1 MTVHAGRPTTPQD
14 KSRELQRKLY
24 LAAKR
29 NRNRRFHA
37 LYDRIFRPDIL
48 RQAWEEVRRNG
59 GSAGEDGVTIEDVER
74 EGVEQF
80 LGQIEQDLKA
90 GTYRPKPV
98 LRVYIPKADGRQRPL
113 GIPTVRD
120 RVVQQA
126 CKMVIEP
133 IFEANF
139 RDNSYGFRPKRSAQ
153 QAVTEVKKA
162 LITGWWVVDADI
174 QSYFDTIDHTMLMSL
189 LKRRI
194 SDRRVLKLIRQW
206 LEAGVLED
214 GVRNATEIGS
224 PQGGVISPL
233 LANIYL
239 HVLDMY
245 WAERYSSLGKLIR
258 YADDFVIICRTRQD
272 AENAL
277 QIVKQIMDYPETDTS
292 SHQNPCRGYGS
303 RWVRLSWLPL
313 PQEEIKEEQQTLA
326 LHLAFTKGHDSR
338 PKQNPFHHE
347 ENEIEQHA
355 SRSDKISQ
363 SSNSRMA
370 ELLPH
375 WKLHLEIP
383 ATRPLCA
390 VSSGT
395 MGSGKDRVSW
405 ALERTCLS
413 GFDDATWIGI
423 LLPTRNMCGQTLK
436 APGRRLSESR
446 MRENLMS
453 GSMWQGMETRISS
466 SNPRRHPL
474 TLPPDRW
481 DSPRPK
487 RLFYARTNSV
497 KSALSRPAHLR
508 VTLTVRQH

>member
-1 MTVHAGRPTTPQD
+1 MTVHAVRPITPQD

-24 LAAKR
+24 LEAKR
-29 NRNRRFHA
+29 CRNRRFHA

-59 GSAGEDGVTIEDVER
+59 GSAGQDGVTIEDVER

-113 GIPTVRD
+113 GIPTVCD

-126 CKMVIEP
+126 CKVVIEP

-153 QAVTEVKKA
+153 QAVTVVKKA

-174 QSYFDTIDHTMLMSL
+174 QGYFDTIDQSMLMTL

-239 HVLDMY
+239 HVLDMF
-245 WAERYSSLGKLIR
+245 WAERYSSLGILIR
-258 YADDFVIICRTRQD
+258 YADDFVIICRTKRD

-277 QIVKQIMDYPETDTS
+277 QTVKQIMDILKLTLHPTKTRVVDMGQDGFDFLGFHFHKKKSKRSNKLLPYNWPSPKAMMSVRSKIHFITERMRLS
-292 SHQNPCRGYGS
+292 NSLSEVIKFLNQVIRGWRNYFRIGNCTLKFQQLDRYVRSRLEQWVRAKLGS
-303 RWVRLSWLPL
+303 RGQWD
-313 PQEEIKEEQQTLA
+313 E
-326 LHLAFTKGHDSR
+326 LAFR
-338 PKQNPFHHE
+338 
-347 ENEIEQHA
+347 A
-355 SRSDKISQ
+355 S
-363 SSNSRMA
+363 MT
-370 ELLPH
+370 EHGLEHFYLPGV
-375 WKLHLEIP
+375 
-383 ATRPLCA
+383 CA
-390 VSSGT
+390 V
-395 MGSGKDRVSW
+395 K
-405 ALERTCLS
+405 
-413 GFDDATWIGI
+413 
-423 LLPTRNMCGQTLK
+423 P
-436 APGRRLSESR
+436 
-446 MRENLMS
+446 
-453 GSMWQGMETRISS
+453 
-466 SNPRRHPL
+466 
-474 TLPPDRW
+474 
-481 DSPRPK
+481 
-487 RLFYARTNSV
+487 
-497 KSALSRPAHLR
+497 
-508 VTLTVRQH
+508 

>member
-1 MTVHAGRPTTPQD
+1 VTVHAARPITPQD

-24 LAAKR
+24 LEAKR
-29 NRNRRFHA
+29 CRNRRFHA

-48 RQAWEEVRRNG
+48 RRAWEEVRRNG
-59 GSAGEDGVTIEDVER
+59 GSSGQDGVTIEDVER
-74 EGVEQF
+74 EGVGQF

-126 CKMVIEP
+126 CKLVIEP

-153 QAVTEVKKA
+153 QAVGEVKKA

-174 QSYFDTIDHTMLMSL
+174 QGYFDTIDHSMLMSL
-189 LKRRI
+189 LERRI

-239 HVLDMY
+239 HVFDMY

-272 AENAL
+272 AETAL
-277 QIVKQIMDYPETDTS
+277 QRVKQIMIILKLTLHPTKTHVVDMGQDGFDFLGFHFHKKRSKKSGKLLPYVWPSQKAMIAVRSKIHFITERMRLSNTLPEVIKFL
-292 SHQNPCRGYGS
+292 NRVIRGWRNYFRIGNCTLKFQQLDRFVRYRLEQWVRAKIGS
-303 RWVRLSWLPL
+303 RGHWN
-313 PQEEIKEEQQTLA
+313 E
-326 LHLAFTKGHDSR
+326 LAFRALMTKHGLEY
-338 PKQNPFHHE
+338 FY
-347 ENEIEQHA
+347 
-355 SRSDKISQ
+355 
-363 SSNSRMA
+363 
-370 ELLPH
+370 
-375 WKLHLEIP
+375 LHGI
-383 ATRPLCA
+383 CA
-390 VSSGT
+390 V
-395 MGSGKDRVSW
+395 K
-405 ALERTCLS
+405 
-413 GFDDATWIGI
+413 
-423 LLPTRNMCGQTLK
+423 P
-436 APGRRLSESR
+436 
-446 MRENLMS
+446 
-453 GSMWQGMETRISS
+453 
-466 SNPRRHPL
+466 
-474 TLPPDRW
+474 
-481 DSPRPK
+481 
-487 RLFYARTNSV
+487 
-497 KSALSRPAHLR
+497 
-508 VTLTVRQH
+508 

>member
-1 MTVHAGRPTTPQD
+1 M
-14 KSRELQRKLY
+14 
-24 LAAKR
+24 
-29 NRNRRFHA
+29 
-37 LYDRIFRPDIL
+37 FRPDIL
-48 RQAWEEVRRNG
+48 KQAWEEVRRNG
-59 GSAGEDGVTIEDVER
+59 GSAGEDDVTIEDVER

-153 QAVTEVKKA
+153 QAVTVVKKA

-174 QSYFDTIDHTMLMSL
+174 QGYFDNINQAMLMSL

-214 GVRNATEIGS
+214 GIYKATEIGS

-245 WAERYSSLGKLIR
+245 WAEHYSSLGILIR
-258 YADDFVIICRTRQD
+258 YADDFVIICRTKRD

-277 QIVKQIMDYPETDTS
+277 QTVKQIMDILKLTLHPTKTRVVDMGQEGFDFLGFHFHKKKSKKSNKLLPYIWASPKAMMSVRSKIHFITERMRLS
-292 SHQNPCRGYGS
+292 NSLSEVIKFLNQVIRGWRNYFRIGNCTLKFQQLDRFVRYRLEQWVRAKLGS
-303 RWVRLSWLPL
+303 RGHWN
-313 PQEEIKEEQQTLA
+313 E
-326 LHLAFTKGHDSR
+326 LAFRALMTEHGLEY
-338 PKQNPFHHE
+338 FHL
-347 ENEIEQHA
+347 NGV
-355 SRSDKISQ
+355 
-363 SSNSRMA
+363 
-370 ELLPH
+370 
-375 WKLHLEIP
+375 
-383 ATRPLCA
+383 CA
-390 VSSGT
+390 V
-395 MGSGKDRVSW
+395 K
-405 ALERTCLS
+405 
-413 GFDDATWIGI
+413 
-423 LLPTRNMCGQTLK
+423 P
-436 APGRRLSESR
+436 
-446 MRENLMS
+446 
-453 GSMWQGMETRISS
+453 
-466 SNPRRHPL
+466 
-474 TLPPDRW
+474 
-481 DSPRPK
+481 
-487 RLFYARTNSV
+487 
-497 KSALSRPAHLR
+497 
-508 VTLTVRQH
+508 

>member
-1 MTVHAGRPTTPQD
+1 VE

-24 LAAKR
+24 QAAKR

-74 EGVEQF
+74 EGKDQF
-80 LGQIEQDLKA
+80 LCQIEQDLKA
-90 GTYRPKPV
+90 GTYRPRPV

-120 RVVQQA
+120 RVAQQA

-139 RDNSYGFRPKRSAQ
+139 VDNSYGFRPKRSAQ

-174 QSYFDTIDHTMLMSL
+174 QSYFDTIDHAMLMSL
-189 LKRRI
+189 LTRRI

-258 YADDFVIICRTRQD
+258 YADDFVIICRTQRD
-272 AENAL
+272 AETAL
-277 QIVKQIMDYPETDTS
+277 QTVKQIMGILKLILHPTKTHVVDMGQDGFDFLGFHFHKKKSKKSNKLLPYNWPAQKAMKVVRSKIHRITERKRLSNPLPEVIKFL
-292 SHQNPCRGYGS
+292 NRVIRGWRNYFRIGNCTLKFQQLDRYVRYRLEQWVRSKQGS
-303 RWVRLSWLPL
+303 RGHWNEHAFRALITQHGL
-313 PQEEIKEEQQTLA
+313 EYFYQT
-326 LHLAFTKGHDSR
+326 G
-338 PKQNPFHHE
+338 
-347 ENEIEQHA
+347 I
-355 SRSDKISQ
+355 
-363 SSNSRMA
+363 
-370 ELLPH
+370 
-375 WKLHLEIP
+375 
-383 ATRPLCA
+383 CA
-390 VSSGT
+390 V
-395 MGSGKDRVSW
+395 K
-405 ALERTCLS
+405 
-413 GFDDATWIGI
+413 
-423 LLPTRNMCGQTLK
+423 P
-436 APGRRLSESR
+436 
-446 MRENLMS
+446 
-453 GSMWQGMETRISS
+453 
-466 SNPRRHPL
+466 
-474 TLPPDRW
+474 
-481 DSPRPK
+481 
-487 RLFYARTNSV
+487 
-497 KSALSRPAHLR
+497 
-508 VTLTVRQH
+508 

>member
-1 MTVHAGRPTTPQD
+1 ME

-24 LAAKR
+24 LEAKR
-29 NRNRRFHA
+29 SRNRRFHA

-59 GSAGEDGVTIEDVER
+59 GSAGEDGVTIEDVEK
-74 EGVEQF
+74 EGVGQF

-90 GTYRPKPV
+90 GTYRPRPV

-189 LKRRI
+189 CKRRI

-272 AENAL
+272 AETAL
-277 QIVKQIMDYPETDTS
+277 QTVKRIMAFLKLTLHPTKTRVVDMGQDGFDFLGFHFHKKKSMKGNKLLPYNWPAPKAMKAVRSKIHLITERKS
-292 SHQNPCRGYGS
+292 LSNPLSEVIKFLNRVIRGWRNYFRIGNCTLKFQQLDCFVRYRLEQWVRSKQGS
-303 RWVRLSWLPL
+303 RGHWNERAFRALITQHGL
-313 PQEEIKEEQQTLA
+313 EYFYQT
-326 LHLAFTKGHDSR
+326 G
-338 PKQNPFHHE
+338 
-347 ENEIEQHA
+347 I
-355 SRSDKISQ
+355 
-363 SSNSRMA
+363 
-370 ELLPH
+370 
-375 WKLHLEIP
+375 
-383 ATRPLCA
+383 CA
-390 VSSGT
+390 V
-395 MGSGKDRVSW
+395 K
-405 ALERTCLS
+405 
-413 GFDDATWIGI
+413 
-423 LLPTRNMCGQTLK
+423 P
-436 APGRRLSESR
+436 
-446 MRENLMS
+446 
-453 GSMWQGMETRISS
+453 
-466 SNPRRHPL
+466 
-474 TLPPDRW
+474 
-481 DSPRPK
+481 
-487 RLFYARTNSV
+487 
-497 KSALSRPAHLR
+497 
-508 VTLTVRQH
+508 

>member
-1 MTVHAGRPTTPQD
+1 ME

-24 LAAKR
+24 LEAKR
-29 NRNRRFHA
+29 SRNRRFHA

-59 GSAGEDGVTIEDVER
+59 GSAGEDGVTIEDVEK
-74 EGVEQF
+74 EGVGQF

-90 GTYRPKPV
+90 GTYRPRAV

-153 QAVTEVKKA
+153 QAVNEVKRA

-174 QSYFDTIDHTMLMSL
+174 QSYFDTIDQEMLMSL
-189 LKRRI
+189 CKRRI

-214 GVRNATEIGS
+214 GVRKATEIGS

-272 AENAL
+272 AETTL
-277 QIVKQIMDYPETDTS
+277 QTVKRIMAILRLTLHPTKTRVVDMGQDGFDFLGFHFHKKKSLKGNKLLPYNWPAPKAMKAVRSKIHLITERKS
-292 SHQNPCRGYGS
+292 LSNPLSEVIKFLNRVIRGWRNYFRIGNCTLKFQQLDCFVRYRLEQWVRSKQGS
-303 RWVRLSWLPL
+303 RGHWNEHAFR
-313 PQEEIKEEQQTLA
+313 A
-326 LHLAFTKGHDSR
+326 LITQHGLEYFY
-338 PKQNPFHHE
+338 QNG
-347 ENEIEQHA
+347 I
-355 SRSDKISQ
+355 
-363 SSNSRMA
+363 
-370 ELLPH
+370 
-375 WKLHLEIP
+375 
-383 ATRPLCA
+383 CA
-390 VSSGT
+390 V
-395 MGSGKDRVSW
+395 K
-405 ALERTCLS
+405 
-413 GFDDATWIGI
+413 
-423 LLPTRNMCGQTLK
+423 P
-436 APGRRLSESR
+436 
-446 MRENLMS
+446 
-453 GSMWQGMETRISS
+453 
-466 SNPRRHPL
+466 
-474 TLPPDRW
+474 
-481 DSPRPK
+481 
-487 RLFYARTNSV
+487 
-497 KSALSRPAHLR
+497 
-508 VTLTVRQH
+508 